1 MKKPSITADSLSFLL
16 LAGLLLATTKV
27 ELTAQ
32 EATGTAIETMPLAI
46 NLDAVNWG
54 PPGGGNGFPVGVR
67 TARQGSD
74 PVTGGIT
81 YYALFPADSHF
92 DLHWHTHD
100 EFVVVVK
107 GSVTIVLGQQS
118 HSLSPGSYIV
128 IPGKMKHS
136 WDVPAGDDVVILVR
150 RGGPADFHF
159 VDQ

>member
-74 PVTGGIT
+74 PVTSPT
-81 YYALFPADSHF
+81 TLCSPPT
-92 DLHWHTHD
+92 HTSICI
-100 EFVVVVK
+100 
-107 GSVTIVLGQQS
+107 GTRTMNL
-118 HSLSPGSYIV
+118 
-128 IPGKMKHS
+128 
-136 WDVPAGDDVVILVR
+136 WW
-150 RGGPADFHF
+150 
-159 VDQ
+159 